1 MGIGKLESFLE
12 NHIEGFFNKK
22 FSSDLEPVEL
32 SKALE
37 KEIARQGKGK
47 AQRMVPNQYVFF
59 LAKEDYQR
67 LCAQRI
73 IDELYT
79 VAEKQV
85 ILQNYTMQGKL
96 KVLCQADEEKQRG
109 TFELKA
115 RFTEADDETSAKASC
130 DEQNTLVLAKPR
142 LGAHQPLNLPKE
154 MNIVSLKV
162 VEGPDLDAYLEFGEG
177 QIYIG
182 RREKN
187 EFILTDPKASRLHA
201 WIAYENHRHVLYD
214 AQSTNGTFVNGEPVE
229 SICLCSGDEIQI
241 GTTVL
246 VYEVI

>member
-96 KVLCQADEEKQRG
+96 TVSCQADEAKQRG
-109 TFELKA
+109 IFELKS
-115 RFTEADDETSAKASC
+115 RFSEPEDDAQTKNC

-142 LGAHQPLNLPKE
+142 LGSQQPLNLPKE
-154 MNIVSLKV
+154 VKLVSLKV
-162 VEGPDLDAYLEFGEG
+162 IEGPDLDAYLEFGEG

>member
-1 MGIGKLESFLE
+1 MGIGKWESFLE

-22 FSSDLEPVEL
+22 FSSDLEPAEL

-47 AQRMVPNQYVFF
+47 ARRQVPNQYVFF
-59 LAKEDYQR
+59 LAREDYQR
-67 LCAQRI
+67 LCAKRI
-73 IDELYT
+73 LDDLYV

-85 ILQNYTMQGKL
+85 ILQDVVMPGKL
-96 KVLCQADEEKQRG
+96 TILCQADEEKQRG
-109 TFELKA
+109 IFELKA
-115 RFTEADDETSAKASC
+115 RFTEEETEPNTC
-130 DEQNTLVLAKPR
+130 EEPNTLVLTKPAFP
-142 LGAHQPLNLPKE
+142 GGSQPLNLPQERK
-154 MNIVSLKV
+154 IVSLKV

-187 EFILTDPKASRLHA
+187 EFILTDKKASRLHA

-214 AQSTNGTFVNGEPVE
+214 AQSTNGTYVNDEPVE
-229 SICLCSGDEIQI
+229 SISLCAGDEIRI

-246 VYEVI
+246 LYEVI

>member
-47 AQRMVPNQYVFF
+47 PRRKVPNQYVFF

-67 LCAQRI
+67 LCARRI
-73 IDELYT
+73 MDELYA

-85 ILQNYTMQGKL
+85 ILQDYIMPGKL
-96 KVLCQADEEKQRG
+96 TVLCQADGEKQRG

-115 RFTEADDETSAKASC
+115 RFTEDETPAETC
-130 DEQNTLVLAKPR
+130 EEPHTLVLAKPK
-142 LGAHQPLNLPKE
+142 LSSQQPLNLPQEVK
-154 MNIVSLKV
+154 ITSLKV
-162 VEGPDLDAYLEFGEG
+162 VEGPDMDAYLEFGEG

-187 EFILTDPKASRLHA
+187 DFILTDTKASRLHA

-214 AQSTNGTFVNGEPVE
+214 AQSTNGTYVNGEPVE
-229 SICLCSGDEIQI
+229 SLCLCSGDEIQI

-246 VYEVI
+246 LYEVI

>member
-1 MGIGKLESFLE
+1 MGIGKWESFLE
-12 NHIEGFFNKK
+12 NHIEGFFNKR

-47 AQRMVPNQYVFF
+47 AKRRVPNQYVFF

-67 LCAQRI
+67 LCAKRI
-73 IDELYT
+73 MEDLYAA
-79 VAEKQV
+79 AEKQV
-85 ILQNYTMQGKL
+85 ILQDYTLQGKL
-96 KVLCQADEEKQRG
+96 TVLCQADEEKQRG
-109 TFELKA
+109 TFELKS
-115 RFTEADDETSAKASC
+115 RFTEDEASAKNC
-130 DEQNTLVLAKPR
+130 EEPNTLVLAKPK
-142 LGAHQPLNLPKE
+142 LGGSQPLNLPREVKL
-154 MNIVSLKV
+154 VSLKV
-162 VEGPDLDAYLEFGEG
+162 VEGPDMDAYLEFGEG

-187 EFILTDPKASRLHA
+187 DFILTDTKASRLHA
-201 WIAYENHRHVLYD
+201 WIAYENHRHILYD
-214 AQSTNGTFVNGEPVE
+214 AQSTNGTLVNGEPVE

-246 VYEVI
+246 LYEVI

>member
-1 MGIGKLESFLE
+1 MGIGKIESFLE

-47 AQRMVPNQYVFF
+47 SRRRVPNQYVFF

-67 LCAQRI
+67 LCAKRI
-73 IDELYT
+73 MDDLYA

-85 ILQNYTMQGKL
+85 ILQDYTMQGKL
-96 KVLCQADEEKQRG
+96 TVCCQADVEKQRG
-109 TFELKA
+109 TFGLKA
-115 RFTEADDETSAKASC
+115 RFTEDEAPASGC
-130 DEQNTLVLAKPR
+130 DEPHTLVLAKPK
-142 LGAHQPLNLPKE
+142 LGSQLPLNLPQEVKLA
-154 MNIVSLKV
+154 SLKV
-162 VEGPDLDAYLEFGEG
+162 VEGPDLDAYLELGEG
-177 QIYIG
+177 QVYIG

-187 EFILTDPKASRLHA
+187 EFILTDTKASRLHA
-201 WIAYENHRHVLYD
+201 WIAYENHRHILYD
-214 AQSTNGTFVNGEPVE
+214 AQSTNGTLVNGELVD
-229 SICLCSGDEIQI
+229 SWCLCSGDEIQI

-246 VYEVI
+246 LYEVI

>member
-1 MGIGKLESFLE
+1 MGIGKIESFLE

-47 AQRMVPNQYVFF
+47 AGRKVPNQYVFF

-67 LCAQRI
+67 LCARRI
-73 IDELYT
+73 MDELYT

-96 KVLCQADEEKQRG
+96 TVLCQSDGGKQRG
-109 TFELKA
+109 TFALNS
-115 RFTEADDETSAKASC
+115 RFTEDEKPAENC
-130 DEQNTLVLAKPR
+130 EEPDTLVLAKPH
-142 LGAHQPLNLPKE
+142 LGSQQPLNLPRDVKL
-154 MNIVSLKV
+154 VSLKV
-162 VEGPDLDAYLEFGEG
+162 TEGPDSEAYLEFGEG

-187 EFILTDPKASRLHA
+187 EFILTDKKASRLHA
-201 WIAYENHRHVLYD
+201 WIAYENHRHILYD

>member
-1 MGIGKLESFLE
+1 MGIGKWESFLE

-47 AQRMVPNQYVFF
+47 AMRQVPNQYVFY
-59 LAKEDYQR
+59 LSKEDYQR

-73 IDELYT
+73 MEELYT

-85 ILQNYTMQGKL
+85 ILQNYTLQGKL
-96 KVLCQADEEKQRG
+96 TVLCQADAEKQRG
-109 TFELKA
+109 LFDLKS
-115 RFTEADDETSAKASC
+115 RFTEEEAPTKGC
-130 DEQNTLVLAKPR
+130 DEPDTLVLAKPK
-142 LGAHQPLNLPKE
+142 LGSRQPLNLPKE
-154 MNIVSLKV
+154 LKLVSLKV
-162 VEGPDLDAYLEFGEG
+162 VAGPDKDAYLEFGEG

-187 EFILTDPKASRLHA
+187 EFILTDTKASRLHA

-214 AQSTNGTFVNGEPVE
+214 AQSTNGTLVNGEPVE

-241 GTTVL
+241 GTTL
-246 VYEVI
+246 LLYEVI

>member
-47 AQRMVPNQYVFF
+47 AQRKVPNQYVFF

-67 LCAQRI
+67 LCARRI

-85 ILQNYTMQGKL
+85 ILQNYLMQGKL
-96 KVLCQADEEKQRG
+96 TVLCQADEVKQHG
-109 TFELKA
+109 IFELKA
-115 RFTEADDETSAKASC
+115 CFTEPENELQTKNY

-142 LGAHQPLNLPKE
+142 LGSQQPLNLPKE
-154 MNIVSLKV
+154 VKLVSLKV
-162 VEGPDLDAYLEFGEG
+162 IEGPDLDAYLEFGEG

-201 WIAYENHRHVLYD
+201 WIAYENHRHILYD
-214 AQSTNGTFVNGEPVE
+214 AQSTNGTLVNGEPVE
-229 SICLCSGDEIQI
+229 SICLCSGDETQI

>member
-47 AQRMVPNQYVFF
+47 AQRNVPNQYVFF

-67 LCAQRI
+67 LCARRI
-73 IDELYT
+73 MDELYA

-96 KVLCQADEEKQRG
+96 TVLCQVDGEKQRG
-109 TFELKA
+109 TFALKS
-115 RFTEADDETSAKASC
+115 RFAEEKAPAKTC
-130 DEQNTLVLAKPR
+130 DEPNTLVLAKPR
-142 LGAHQPLNLPKE
+142 LGSKQPLNLPNEVKL
-154 MNIVSLKV
+154 VSLKV
-162 VEGPDLDAYLEFGEG
+162 IEGADTDAYLEFGEG

-187 EFILTDPKASRLHA
+187 DFILTDPKASRLHA

-214 AQSTNGTFVNGEPVE
+214 AQSTNGTYVNGEPVE
-229 SICLCSGDEIQI
+229 SLCLCSGDEIQI

-246 VYEVI
+246 LYEVI

>member
-59 LAKEDYQR
+59 LAREDYQR

-73 IDELYT
+73 IDELYM

-96 KVLCQADEEKQRG
+96 MVSCQADEAKQRG
-109 TFELKA
+109 IFELKS
-115 RFTEADDETSAKASC
+115 RFSEPEDDAQTKNC
-130 DEQNTLVLAKPR
+130 DEQNTLVLVKPR
-142 LGAHQPLNLPKE
+142 LGSQQPLNLPKE
-154 MNIVSLKV
+154 VKITALKV
-162 VEGPDLDAYLEFGEG
+162 VEGLDLDAYVEFGEG

>member
-59 LAKEDYQR
+59 LAREDYQR
-67 LCAQRI
+67 LCARRI

-96 KVLCQADEEKQRG
+96 TVSCQADEAKQRG
-109 TFELKA
+109 IFELKS
-115 RFTEADDETSAKASC
+115 RFSESEDDAQTKNC

-142 LGAHQPLNLPKE
+142 LGSQQPLNLPKE
-154 MNIVSLKV
+154 VKITALKV

>member
-47 AQRMVPNQYVFF
+47 AQRRVPNQYVFF

-67 LCAQRI
+67 LCAKRI
-73 IDELYT
+73 MDELYM

-85 ILQNYTMQGKL
+85 ILQNYIMQGKL
-96 KVLCQADEEKQRG
+96 TVHCQVDAEKQRG
-109 TFELKA
+109 TFALQAQISE
-115 RFTEADDETSAKASC
+115 ETPAKGC
-130 DEQNTLVLAKPR
+130 EEPNTLVLVKPK
-142 LGAHQPLNLPKE
+142 LGSQHPLNLPREVKT
-154 MNIVSLKV
+154 VSLKV
-162 VEGPDLDAYLEFGEG
+162 VEGPDMDAYLEFGEG

-187 EFILTDPKASRLHA
+187 DFILTDVKASRLHA
-201 WIAYENHRHVLYD
+201 WIAYENHRHILYD
-214 AQSTNGTFVNGEPVE
+214 AQSTNGTFVNGELVD
-229 SICLCSGDEIQI
+229 SHCLCSGDEIQI

-246 VYEVI
+246 LYEVI

>member
-1 MGIGKLESFLE
+1 MGIGKWESFLE

-47 AQRMVPNQYVFF
+47 AGRQVPNQYVFF
-59 LAKEDYQR
+59 LAREDYQR
-67 LCAQRI
+67 LCAKRI
-73 IDELYT
+73 IEELYG

-85 ILQNYTMQGKL
+85 ILQDYVMPGKL
-96 KVLCQADEEKQRG
+96 VIICQADEEKQRG
-109 TFELKA
+109 LFELKTCA
-115 RFTEADDETSAKASC
+115 TEESEEQVVC
-130 DEQNTLVLAKPR
+130 DEQHTLVLTKPAFP
-142 LGAHQPLNLPKE
+142 GGSQPLNLPPERK
-154 MNIVSLKV
+154 IVSLKV
-162 VEGPDLDAYLEFGEG
+162 VEGPDLDAYLEFGEN

-187 EFILTDPKASRLHA
+187 EFILTDTKASRLHA

-214 AQSTNGTFVNGEPVE
+214 AQSTNGTFVNGEPVD
-229 SICLCSGDEIQI
+229 SLCLCAGDEIQI
-241 GTTVL
+241 GETVL
-246 VYEVI
+246 IYEVI

>member
-47 AQRMVPNQYVFF
+47 TQRKVPNQYVFF

-73 IDELYT
+73 MDDLY
-79 VAEKQV
+79 VAAEKQV
-85 ILQNYTMQGKL
+85 ILQNCIMQGKL
-96 KVLCQADEEKQRG
+96 KIICQVDAEKQRG
-109 TFELKA
+109 TFVLKS
-115 RFTEADDETSAKASC
+115 RFTEEEAVTPNCE
-130 DEQNTLVLAKPR
+130 EPNTLVLAKPCLEGKR
-142 LGAHQPLNLPKE
+142 PLNLPKE
-154 MNIVSLKV
+154 VKIVSLKV
-162 VEGPDLDAYLEFGEG
+162 IAGPDMDAYLEFGEG

-187 EFILTDPKASRLHA
+187 EFILTDNKASRLHA
-201 WIAYENHRHVLYD
+201 WIAYENHRHILYD

-229 SICLCSGDEIQI
+229 SICLCSGDEIHI
-241 GTTVL
+241 GTTV
-246 VYEVI
+246 